1 MQTLRSILFFAC
13 MALLVIPFT
22 IAGII
27 GLLFSHTTSY
37 RWMSGYSHC
46 IIWLLKILCDVKL
59 KITGKNNIPNEPVV
73 YMVKHQS
80 AWETLTLQCILPPNT
95 SWILKKSLIYV
106 PIFGLAVLA
115 ASPIAINR
123 KDRRGSLDN
132 IIRQGKEKVRK
143 GRNIIIFPEGTR
155 TTYGEDTQ
163 YKLGAAKLAIATGVP
178 IVAVAHNAGKF
189 WKRRGVKKLPGTIQL
204 EVSEPIKTKDRDPRE
219 ITEEVKSWIESR
231 LKAWEDQS

>member
-1 MQTLRSILFFAC
+1 MQTLRSIFFFAC
-13 MALLVIPFT
+13 MAIMVIPFT

-27 GLLFSHTTSY
+27 GLVFSHTTSY

-46 IIWLLKILCDVKL
+46 LIWLLKVICNVKL
-59 KITGKNNIPNEPVV
+59 EVSGKNNIPEEPVI

-80 AWETLTLQCILPPNT
+80 AWETLTLQGILPSNT

-132 IIRQGKEKVRK
+132 IIRQGKEKISK

-155 TTYGEDTQ
+155 TAYGDNTQ

-178 IVAVAHNAGKF
+178 VVAVAHNAGKF

-204 EVSEPIKTKDRDPRE
+204 EIGQPIQTKGRDPRE
-219 ITEEVKSWIESR
+219 VTEEVKLWIESR
-231 LKAWEDQS
+231 IKAWENDS